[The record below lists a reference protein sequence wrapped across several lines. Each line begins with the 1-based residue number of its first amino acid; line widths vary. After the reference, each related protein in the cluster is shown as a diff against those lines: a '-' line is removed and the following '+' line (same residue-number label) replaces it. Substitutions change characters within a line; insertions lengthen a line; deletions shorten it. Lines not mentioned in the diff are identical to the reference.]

1 MDEQC
6 RMGMRSADAVDVA
19 APSTYHLT
27 SKKGKGACNEKST
40 TNDLQYV
47 SRDGRL
53 RCPAVPCTALHI
65 NMFRVRANPS

>member
-27 SKKGKGACNEKST
+27 SKKARATKN
-40 TNDLQYV
+40 LQ
-47 SRDGRL
+47 RTGFE
-53 RCPAVPCTALHI
+53 I
-65 NMFRVRANPS
+65 RVA